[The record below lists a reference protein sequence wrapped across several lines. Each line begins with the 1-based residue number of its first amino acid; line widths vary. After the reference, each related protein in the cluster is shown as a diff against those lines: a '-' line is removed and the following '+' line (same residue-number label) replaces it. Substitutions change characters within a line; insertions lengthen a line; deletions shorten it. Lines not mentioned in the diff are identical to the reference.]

1 MAFNIWISIQS
12 DFGITMGEL
21 GRLSSETDSK
31 LIASTLMALKD
42 IVSIEA
48 SSGESQF
55 MTGAVE
61 TSSFG
66 TFAIN
71 VTDASKLIMSYVISA
86 DSGSTVKQGVVELA
100 QSVCTNLGKQLTAVS
115 NISELAINGAPIHR
129 STLIQSFLNACTIV
143 KLEKKLP
150 NDKRLVRKGIQ
161 SIVTEL
167 LADKK
172 RI

>member
-1 MAFNIWISIQS
+1 
-12 DFGITMGEL
+12 MGEL
-21 GRLSSETDSK
+21 GRLSAETDSK

-42 IVSIEA
+42 IVSVEA

-86 DSGSTVKQGVVELA
+86 DKGSTVKEGVVELTVMTPHDHDHREFVYVSK
-100 QSVCTNLGKQLTAVS
+100 SVHGKYWQ
-115 NISELAINGAPIHR
+115 G
-129 STLIQSFLNACTIV
+129 
-143 KLEKKLP
+143 
-150 NDKRLVRKGIQ
+150 
-161 SIVTEL
+161 
-167 LADKK
+167 
-172 RI
+172 